1 MNEIEFEKFVRDI
14 GYENVAMDEDIELRN
29 GADILME
36 YLNHTRNLGVIK
48 LRDIYEQIQTIER
61 LVK

>member
-1 MNEIEFEKFVRDI
+1 MNEIEFENFVCDL

-48 LRDIYEQIQTIER
+48 LRDIYEQIQIIER